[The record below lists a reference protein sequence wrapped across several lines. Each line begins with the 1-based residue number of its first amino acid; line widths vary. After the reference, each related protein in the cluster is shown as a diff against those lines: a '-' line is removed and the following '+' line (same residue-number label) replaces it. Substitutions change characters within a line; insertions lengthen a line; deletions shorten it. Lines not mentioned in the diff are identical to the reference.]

1 MQFKLAFLTLA
12 ALALLPASAA
22 AQDNYPVKPITLVLP
37 YAAGG
42 GADLMARVLAE
53 SLRRTLGQAVTVAN
67 VGGAGGV
74 VGARQ
79 VANAAPDGYTI
90 MLNHMGLATVPALFK
105 NLQFDPLKSYEY
117 IGLFSEIPMLVVAG
131 KNFPPNN
138 VRELID
144 YVQKNKDKVTF
155 ASSGMGSGTHLCAM
169 LFEKA
174 IGTSVTMVQYKGSAP
189 AYVDVQSGRVD
200 LLCDSTGGSVAQV
213 KGGGVKAFL
222 VTGNKRLESLPAV
235 PLPVESG
242 LRDLSLMTVWYG
254 LFAPAGTP
262 KPVIDRLAAALQVAV
277 RDPGIAAQLAPWD
290 ATVVEPKQAAPGAL
304 AERMSSQVSLWT
316 QIIQSAGIT
325 PQ

>member
-1 MQFKLAFLTLA
+1 MRLKMSLALA
-12 ALALLPASAA
+12 ALALMPAVVA
-22 AQDNYPVKPITLVLP
+22 AQDNYPAKPITLVLP

-53 SLRRTLGQAVTVAN
+53 SLRKTLGQAVTVAN
-67 VGGAGGV
+67 IGGAGGV

-90 MLNHMGLATVPALFK
+90 MMNHMGLATVPALFK
-105 NLQFDPLKSYEY
+105 NLQFDPLKSYDY

-277 RDPGIAAQLAPWD
+277 RDPAIAAQLAPWD
-290 ATVVEPKQAAPGAL
+290 ATVVDAKQAAPAAL

>member
-1 MQFKLAFLTLA
+1 MRLKMSLALA
-12 ALALLPASAA
+12 ALALMPAVVA
-22 AQDNYPVKPITLVLP
+22 AQDNYPAKPITLVLP

-53 SLRRTLGQAVTVAN
+53 SLRKTLGQAVTVAN
-67 VGGAGGV
+67 IGGAGGV

-90 MLNHMGLATVPALFK
+90 MMNHMGLATVPALFK

-277 RDPGIAAQLAPWD
+277 RDPAIAAQLAPWD
-290 ATVVEPKQAAPGAL
+290 ATVVDAKQAAPAAL

>member
-1 MQFKLAFLTLA
+1 MQFKPAFLALA
-12 ALALLPASAA
+12 VLALLPASAA
-22 AQDNYPVKPITLVLP
+22 AQDSYPAKPITLVLP

-53 SLRRTLGQAVTVAN
+53 SLRRTLGQAVTVSN
-67 VGGAGGV
+67 IGGAGGV

-90 MLNHMGLATVPALFK
+90 MMNHMGLATVPALFK

-262 KPVIDRLAAALQVAV
+262 KAVVDRLAAALQVAV
-277 RDPGIAAQLAPWD
+277 RDPAIAAQLAPWD
-290 ATVVEPKQAAPGAL
+290 ATVVDPKQAAPGAL

-316 QIIQSAGIT
+316 QIIQGAGIT

>member
-1 MQFKLAFLTLA
+1 MRLFVNSFILICSWIAGF
-12 ALALLPASAA
+12 AA
-22 AQDNYPVKPITLVLP
+22 AQDNYPAKPITVVLP

-53 SLRRTLGQAVTVAN
+53 SMRKSLGQAVTVAN
-67 VGGAGGV
+67 VGGAGGI
-74 VGARQ
+74 VGSRQ
-79 VANAAPDGYTI
+79 VAHAAPDGYTL
-90 MLNHMGLATVPALFK
+90 MVNHIGIATAPALFK

-117 IGLFSEIPMLVVAG
+117 VGLFSEIPMLIVAG
-131 KNFPPNN
+131 KNFPANN
-138 VRELID
+138 ARELVE
-144 YVQKNKDKVTF
+144 YVKKNKDKVTF

-174 IGTSVTMVQYKGSAP
+174 AGAKVTMVQYKGSAP

-222 VTGNKRLESLPAV
+222 VTGTKKLDSLPD
-235 PLPVESG
+235 LPIPADVG
-242 LRDLSLMTVWYG
+242 LTDLSLMTVWYG

-262 KPVIDRLAAALQVAV
+262 KPIIERLTAALQTAV
-277 RDPGIAAQLAPWD
+277 RDPAIASQLSVWD
-290 ATVVEPKQAAPGAL
+290 ATLVDPRRAQPAAL
-304 AERMSSQVSLWT
+304 AETMTSQVSLWT
-316 QIIQSAGIT
+316 QVIQSAGVT